1 MPAFPSSEKAPGA
14 ARLADVDGTATAGP
28 ALKRPRRRRR
38 LGARSSRVPA
48 AELVAH
54 FIAVALHSESAYVR
68 AHPEYSWRE
77 HVRTLKPG
85 LSLGG

>member
-1 MPAFPSSEKAPGA
+1 MPAFPSSGKAPGA
-14 ARLADVDGTATAGP
+14 ARLADVDGPATAGP

-54 FIAVALHSESAYVR
+54 FIAAWPFTAKAPTYGHIRSTA
-68 AHPEYSWRE
+68 
-77 HVRTLKPG
+77 
-85 LSLGG
+85 GGSMFEL